1 MLRRTEQPNY
11 TLEQIEQHV
20 RDTLEVAAKCGLTD
34 EERTALLPAIFD
46 KLAGKQIIMEE
57 IGGVLGSPMPRGL
70 G

>member
-11 TLEQIEQHV
+11 TLEQVEQHV
-20 RDTLEVAAKCGLTD
+20 RDTLEVASRCELTD
-34 EERTALLPAIFD
+34 EERIALLPGIFD

-57 IGGVLGSPMPRGL
+57 ITGFANMAVPKGL

>member
-11 TLEQIEQHV
+11 TLEQVEQHV
-20 RDTLEVAAKCGLTD
+20 RDALEVAGRCHLTHD
-34 EERTALLPAIFD
+34 ERAVLLAPIFD

-57 IGGVLGSPMPRGL
+57 IGGLANMAVPKGL